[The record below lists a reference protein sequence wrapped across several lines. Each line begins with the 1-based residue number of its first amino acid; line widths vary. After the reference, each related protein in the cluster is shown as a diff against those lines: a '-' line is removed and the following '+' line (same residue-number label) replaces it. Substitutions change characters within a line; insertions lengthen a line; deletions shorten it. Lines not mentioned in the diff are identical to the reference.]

1 MNDTERWIQGILKV
15 QTKILDQNVA
25 LLKSQTGI
33 MEDLK
38 ALSQRLGNVERA
50 LSIKNDTTLDS
61 PNCPITMNMEQL
73 KKRILELEIEK
84 PFLASQGGP
93 SSISF
98 EKSNRSLSIR
108 SVCRMLKRGESV
120 LLYNRIPS
128 VSFGVLPDR
137 ISNSTNRI

>member
-61 PNCPITMNMEQL
+61 PSCPITMNMEQL
-73 KKRILELEIEK
+73 KKRLLELEIEK
-84 PFLASQGGP
+84 PFVVSQGGP
-93 SSISF
+93 SSVSF
-98 EKSNRSLSIR
+98 DKSEVVPSTTPF
-108 SVCRMLKRGESV
+108 LKRKSMT
-120 LLYNRIPS
+120 PAQ
-128 VSFGVLPDR
+128 DR
-137 ISNSTNRI
+137 LKKSRM

>member
-98 EKSNRSLSIR
+98 DKSEPVSSTALFSKRKSMTPAQDRLKKS
-108 SVCRMLKRGESV
+108 RM
-120 LLYNRIPS
+120 
-128 VSFGVLPDR
+128 
-137 ISNSTNRI
+137 